1 MRKNIDLIYLIPLS
15 FLRLPSKK
23 KYFIGGYHVSAE
35 LPCEMGTY
43 FSGVAFNI
51 LSGSKL
57 VAYES

>member
-1 MRKNIDLIYLIPLS
+1 
-15 FLRLPSKK
+15 
-23 KYFIGGYHVSAE
+23 VSTY

-57 VAYES
+57 VAHAS